1 MSNFWF
7 KFSSRKDLSNY
18 SLMNL
23 ETDPEKSKLKF
34 NEEKKHLTKVL
45 DFSNYSNL
53 LDLGGGIGLW
63 SNFFL
68 DSGLNVS
75 LVEKQLNFINVAKS
89 NINSKK
95 ISFINSDI
103 KEFNFNKNKF
113 DIVFM
118 SGVSIY
124 LNDSEMKELLK
135 KIYYTIKPEGFFIHR
150 DAYSIKKKLTID
162 KFSDELNENY
172 FAIYRTLNDYF
183 ELILKS
189 NPFNLFYS
197 EDMYKYCEKLNKRK
211 ETRLRLNI
219 FKK

>member
-1 MSNFWF
+1 MKTILFTSLVVLFGLQSFADPLVSIQVEATEDRWIHFPDGF
-7 KFSSRKDLSNY
+7 KLRHGMEITHLLNQSLYENGSFRVELPQSNY
-18 SLMNL
+18 
-23 ETDPEKSKLKF
+23 
-34 NEEKKHLTKVL
+34 V
-45 DFSNYSNL
+45 
-53 LDLGGGIGLW
+53 GIGL
-63 SNFFL
+63 S
-68 DSGLNVS
+68 SV
-75 LVEKQLNFINVAKS
+75 V
-89 NINSKK
+89 
-95 ISFINSDI
+95 
-103 KEFNFNKNKF
+103 
-113 DIVFM
+113 
-118 SGVSIY
+118 
-124 LNDSEMKELLK
+124 NDSEMKELLK

-150 DAYSIKKKLTID
+150 DEYSIKKKLTID